1 MRKSAPLPS
10 RFRILRS
17 LSLAGF
23 LALRAGAQHHVVF
36 AHYMVTN
43 QDYLADTGANEEAKI
58 AAYAREIQQAQAL
71 GIDGFALN
79 VGGWLGEPH
88 YIRYSAEIFEA
99 AVRLHSGFKLM
110 FSADFC
116 CKNSPADAED
126 MMRRFAGN
134 PRYASTYF
142 QQDGKFVL
150 TTFAGDKLGQAAWQT
165 VKDDLATGAHPST
178 AVVPQAPEGV
188 RAAPNNQPL
197 SIFLVPAFFWGG
209 ELPGRPAIQ
218 KGFEDWSHVIDGSFY
233 WGIAGVPG
241 SSGPLDQVKSRAAY
255 ASVVHGGGKLY
266 MAPICLQFW
275 GSNANRY
282 YEYSGGAGMRAM
294 WMDAIRVSHPEW
306 VEIITWNDFVEGSY
320 LSPIDDPYRYPNAAD
335 VGSAG
340 VPEGTLGFFHSHA
353 GAADLMRYYI
363 QWYKT
368 GQQPALTKDAVYWF
382 YRTQSTHYD
391 AGTPPVAHKYGPV
404 ADVIYVTANLTAA
417 ATLRVHVGDAV
428 TNVEVP
434 AGSSDVSVR
443 FSPGQTPVFELIR
456 RGAVVAQGRGMDRIE
471 EKPAYNDYYYSTGD
485 MFGPGV

>member
-1 MRKSAPLPS
+1 MKSALASSP
-10 RFRILRS
+10 FQILC
-17 LSLAGF
+17 LLWLAGSSV
-23 LALRAGAQHHVVF
+23 LRAGAQQRVVF

-43 QDYLADTGANEEAKI
+43 QDYLADTGTNEEAKI
-58 AAYAREIQQAQAL
+58 AAYGREIQQAQAL

-88 YIRYSAEIFEA
+88 YIRYSAEMFEA

-142 QQDGKFVL
+142 QHDGKFVL

-165 VKDDLATGAHPST
+165 LKDDLATGAHPST
-178 AVVPQAPEGV
+178 AVVPQAPEWV
-188 RAAPNNQPL
+188 RAAPGNQPL
-197 SIFLVPAFFWGG
+197 RIFLVPAFFWGG
-209 ELPGRPAIQ
+209 ELPERAGIR
-218 KGFEDWSHVIDGSFY
+218 KGFEDWSRVIDGSFY

-241 SSGPLDQVKSRAAY
+241 SGGPLDQVKSSTAY

-320 LSPIDDPYRYPNAAD
+320 VSPMDDPYRYPNAAD

-340 VPEGTLGFFHSHA
+340 VPKGTLGFFHSHA
-353 GAADLMRYYI
+353 GAADLMHFYI

-368 GQQPALTKDAVYWF
+368 GRQPVLTKDAVYWF
-382 YRTQSTHYD
+382 YRTQSATYD
-391 AGTPPVAHKYGPV
+391 AGTPPVAHRYGPV
-404 ADVIYVTANLTAA
+404 ADQIYVTANLTAA
-417 ATLRVHVGDAV
+417 ATLRVRLGNAV
-428 TNVEVP
+428 TDLDVP
-434 AGSSDVSVR
+434 AGSHDVSVP
-443 FSPGQTPVFELIR
+443 FTAGQIPEFELLR
-456 RGAVVAQGRGMDRIE
+456 QGAVVARGRGLDEIE
-471 EKPAYNDYYYSTGD
+471 KTPAYNDFYYSTGD
-485 MFGPGV
+485 MFGPGA